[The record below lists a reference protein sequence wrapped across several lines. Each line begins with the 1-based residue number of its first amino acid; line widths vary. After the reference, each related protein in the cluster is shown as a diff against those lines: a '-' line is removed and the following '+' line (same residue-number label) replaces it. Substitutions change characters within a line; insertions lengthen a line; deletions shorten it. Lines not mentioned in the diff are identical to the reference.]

1 MRPTLAK
8 VAWAAL
14 LALPGLEGFYLPGV
28 APYEYAQDERVDIKV
43 NKLSSTK
50 TQLPYD
56 YYSLPFCKPEA
67 IENKVE
73 NLGEVLHG
81 SVIQN
86 SPYDVRM
93 GRSDFKVLCRI
104 ELTKSTGALLA
115 KRIKDDYRVHLI
127 MDNLPAATK
136 MIREMPDGKTLTM
149 YDRGYPLGFVGSA
162 DRPGT
167 TPGQPYLYNHLRFVI
182 KFHREDS
189 FSGSRIVGFEVEPL
203 SVKHQYKGGFTTDI
217 SKLNLLTVPVGPDL
231 PPQPVAFK
239 AGPASDVE
247 IVFTY
252 DVKWEYS
259 DIRWASRWDLYLYMG
274 DDQIHWF
281 SIINSLAIVLLL
293 TGIVAMIMM
302 RTLRRDFSRYNE
314 QDKEDLQEESGWK
327 LVHAD
332 VFRPPPQAILL
343 CAMLGTGMQLLVM
356 ASISILCAMLGFLSP
371 ANRGGLLTA
380 TLLLF
385 VLMGVP
391 AGYYAAHTYK
401 GLKGTEWKTTT
412 VLTATLCPG
421 VVALV
426 FFILNFFIWGQQS
439 SGAIPFTTMFV
450 LLLMWFGI
458 SVPLVFLGAFFGF
471 KAKLKDPPVRTNEI
485 PRQIPSQAWYMSGP
499 FNVLMGGILP
509 FGAIFIELF
518 FIMSSVWLQRFYYVF
533 GFLALVLLI
542 LLITCAEISIVLC
555 YFQLCNEDYHWW
567 WRAFLTAGSSGFY
580 LFAYSILYFFT
591 QLDIVGFVPTLIYF
605 TYMLVF
611 ALLFFLIT
619 GTIGFLAC
627 HSFVWLIYSAIKV
640 D

>member
-1 MRPTLAK
+1 MPRPLPL
-8 VAWAAL
+8 AL
-14 LALPGLEGFYLPGV
+14 LLVAGVQGFYLPGV
-28 APYEYAQDERVDIKV
+28 AVHEYAQDERVDIKV
-43 NKLSSTK
+43 NKLTSTK

-56 YYSLPFCKPEA
+56 YYSLPFCKPESVINA
-67 IENKVE
+67 VE

-81 SVIQN
+81 SVITN
-86 SPYDVRM
+86 SAYEIYM
-93 GRSDFKVLCRI
+93 GKSDFRVLCRL
-104 ELTKSTGALLA
+104 ELTKKTAELLA
-115 KRIKDDYRVHLI
+115 KRIKEDYRVHLI

-136 MIREMPDGKTLTM
+136 MIREMPDGKTITM

-162 DRPGT
+162 ERPGST
-167 TPGQPYLYNHLRFVI
+167 AGVAYLYNHLRFVI

-189 FSGSRIVGFEVEPL
+189 FEGSRIVGFEVEPL
-203 SVKHQYKGGFTTDI
+203 SVKHQYKGPFTTDI

-231 PPQPVAFK
+231 PPQPVAFNP
-239 AGPASDVE
+239 GPATE
-247 IVFTY
+247 NELVFSY
-252 DVKWEYS
+252 DVKWEFS

-302 RTLRRDFSRYNE
+302 RTLRRDFNRYNE

-332 VFRPPPQAILL
+332 VFRPPPNAIFL
-343 CAMLGTGMQLLVM
+343 CASLGTGMQLLSMSV
-356 ASISILCAMLGFLSP
+356 ICIFCAMLGFLSP

-391 AGYYAAHTYK
+391 AGYYASHTYK
-401 GLKGTEWKTTT
+401 SLRGVEWKTTT
-412 VLTATLCPG
+412 ILTAMLYPG
-421 VVALV
+421 LIAAT
-426 FFILNFFIWGQQS
+426 FFVLNFFIWGQGS

-458 SVPLVFLGAFFGF
+458 STPLVFVGAFFGF
-471 KAKLKDPPVRTNEI
+471 KAPVKDTPVRTNEI
-485 PRQIPSQAWYMSGP
+485 PRQIPLQAWYMGGA

-518 FIMSSVWLQRFYYVF
+518 FIMTSVWLQRFYYVF

-567 WRAFLTAGSSGFY
+567 WRSFLTAGSSGLY
-580 LFAYSILYFFT
+580 LFAYSIMYFFT
-591 QLDIVGFVPTLIYF
+591 QLDIIGFVPTLIYF

-611 ALLFFLIT
+611 ATLFFLIT
-619 GTIGFLAC
+619 GTIGFYSC
-627 HSFVWLIYSAIKV
+627 HWFVWTIYSAIKV